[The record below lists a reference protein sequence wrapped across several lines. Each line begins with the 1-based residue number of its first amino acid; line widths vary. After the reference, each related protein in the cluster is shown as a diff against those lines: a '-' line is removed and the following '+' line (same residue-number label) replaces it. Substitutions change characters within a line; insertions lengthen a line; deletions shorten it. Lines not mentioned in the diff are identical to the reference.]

1 MALTLNNIFIH
12 TNDILIMKTTKIK
25 IATLG
30 LAFATSAVLFQS
42 CATATKTQKGA
53 VIGAA
58 SGGVIGGLIGKKA
71 GNTAVGAVVGAAIGG
86 AAGAY
91 IGRNMD
97 RQAREIEQT
106 VPNAE
111 VIREGEGIIVKFDS
125 GILFDFD
132 KAELKPNAMSNIQS
146 LANSMKNNP
155 NTNIMIIGHTDSKGT
170 DSYNMSLSQRR
181 AMSVKNYAQMQ
192 GIASSRLTTQGRGET
207 EPIADNSTEAGRAQN
222 RRVEIVI
229 LANDQLKAEA
239 RQNAN

>member
-1 MALTLNNIFIH
+1 MINNI
-12 TNDILIMKTTKIK
+12 IMKTTKIK

-30 LAFATSAVLFQS
+30 LAFATSALLFQS

-71 GNTAVGAVVGAAIGG
+71 GNTAVGAVIGAAVGG

-111 VIREGEGIIVKFDS
+111 VIREGEGIIVKFES

-132 KAELKPNAMSNIQS
+132 KADLKQNAMTNIQS

-155 NTNIMIIGHTDSKGT
+155 NTNILIIGHTDSKGT
-170 DSYNMSLSQRR
+170 DSYNLSLSQRR
-181 AMSVKNYAQMQ
+181 AMAVKNYAQMQ
-192 GIASSRLTTQGRGET
+192 GVASSRLTTEGRGEL
-207 EPIADNSTEAGRAQN
+207 EPIADNNTEAGRAQN